1 MRNGENENVIY
12 DLSGRKISSQFKVHS
27 SQLQKG
33 IYIQSGRKVVKK

>member
-33 IYIQSGRKVVKK
+33 IYIQDGKKMVRK